1 MNEDLK
7 QELKE
12 LLLANGF
19 TVKDGHN
26 DLKEYVYDA
35 ALAIYK
41 AGYMCGSNHGHKNR
55 ELTYKELKEA
65 SKSVPPGFKEYHTV
79 TKRQLR
85 DEFAMAALKAV
96 GIDSFNECSKEVSY
110 AYKVADTMLVEREK

>member
-41 AGYMCGSNHGHKNR
+41 AGYMCGSNFGY
-55 ELTYKELKEA
+55 T
-65 SKSVPPGFKEYHTV
+65 SKSVPPQLKEYCTI
-79 TKRQLR
+79 TEKRQLR
-85 DEFAMAALKAV
+85 DELAMAALKAI
-96 GIDSFNECSKEVSY
+96 GIDSFSDCSKEVSY
-110 AYKVADTMLVEREK
+110 AYKVADTMLLEREK